1 VLHSARDHPINL
13 FKPEG
18 CKGRSSSQEAC
29 WLGLSIMA
37 LQGDKSVSRVAQA
50 TVQAGAVAVI
60 GLDEW
65 TKRIVDI
72 VIATM
77 GLVLFAPL
85 LLLTAMAISL
95 ESQGPIFVREAL
107 PGCNNRAIRFRV
119 TCPADKRIN
128 PRLTRVGQILSLTG
142 VDELPQL
149 INVLLGEMSIIG
161 RRNVGRWLKSVCTLL
176 AGKPAGG
183 RRHQD

>member
-1 VLHSARDHPINL
+1 VIHSARDHPINL

-18 CKGRSSSQEAC
+18 CKGRSSLQEAC

-50 TVQAGAVAVI
+50 TVQAGAVVAVI
-60 GLDEW
+60 GIDEW

-95 ESQGPIFVREAL
+95 ESEGPIFVREAL
-107 PGCNNRAIRFRV
+107 LGCNNRAIRFRV

-142 VDELPQL
+142 IDELPQL
-149 INVLLGEMSIIG
+149 INVLRGEMSVVG
-161 RRNVGRWLKSVCTLL
+161 RRNVGGWPRSLC
-176 AGKPAGG
+176 
-183 RRHQD
+183 

>member
-1 VLHSARDHPINL
+1 
-13 FKPEG
+13 
-18 CKGRSSSQEAC
+18 
-29 WLGLSIMA
+29 MA
-37 LQGDKSVSRVAQA
+37 LQSDKSMSRVAQA
-50 TVQAGAVAVI
+50 TVQDEAIAAV
-60 GLDEW
+60 GLNEW

-119 TCPADKRIN
+119 ICPADKRIN

-142 VDELPQL
+142 IDELPQL
-149 INVLLGEMSIIG
+149 INVLLGEMSVVG
-161 RRNVGRWLKSVCTLL
+161 LRNVGAWPRSLC
-176 AGKPAGG
+176 
-183 RRHQD
+183 